1 MANPSAINQPPIL
14 NKQEWLNLTQTAKL
28 LGVHPGTLRVWAN
41 KGVIPVHRTK
51 GGHRRFNRAEIEL
64 WQRTQAQS
72 QTMDLDGLIQSAIR
86 TTRLHISEGR
96 LEKENWYNKLDDE
109 AREQYRLAGRH
120 LYQGLLNYL
129 NTSDV
134 SNFDEAHA
142 LGYEYALRARRYQL
156 NLIEAAQA
164 FYFFR
169 NMLTEAMLAVYESA
183 AVRSPAAWSEMFRKT
198 TVFTDQIMIALIET
212 FQAYERNG
220 KG

>member
-1 MANPSAINQPPIL
+1 MSDPSIKEHSSNSI
-14 NKQEWLNLTQTAKL
+14 KQEWLNLTQTAQL
-28 LGVHPGTLRVWAN
+28 LGVHPGTLRIWAN
-41 KGVIPVHRTK
+41 QGVIPVHRTK

-64 WQRTQAQS
+64 WQQTQAES
-72 QTMDLDGLIQSAIR
+72 QKMNMDSLIQSAIR
-86 TTRLHISEGR
+86 TTRLHVSEGS
-96 LEKENWYNKLDDE
+96 LSKEDWYNKLDDE

-129 NTSDV
+129 NASDA
-134 SNFDEAHA
+134 SNFKEAHA

-156 NLIEAAQA
+156 NIVEAAQA

-169 NMLTEAMLAVYESA
+169 NMLTEAMLTVYENA
-183 AVRSPAAWSEMFRKT
+183 AVHSPSAWSQMFRKT
-198 TVFTDQIMIALIET
+198 SAFTDQIMIALLET

>member
-1 MANPSAINQPPIL
+1 MTDS
-14 NKQEWLNLTQTAKL
+14 EWLNLTQTARL
-28 LGVHPGTLRVWAN
+28 LGVHPGTLRIWAN
-41 KGVIPVHRTK
+41 QGVIPVHRTK

-64 WQRTQAQS
+64 WQQTQAES
-72 QTMDLDGLIQSAIR
+72 RTMNMDSLIQSAIR
-86 TTRLHISEGR
+86 TTRLHVSEGR
-96 LEKENWYNKLDDE
+96 LEKEDWYNKLDDD

-129 NTSDV
+129 NTSDA
-134 SNFDEAHA
+134 SNFTEAHA

-156 NLIEAAQA
+156 NVVQAAQA

-169 NMLTEAMLAVYESA
+169 NMLTEAMLTVYENA
-183 AVRSPAAWSEMFRKT
+183 AIRSPAAWSEMFRKT
-198 TVFTDQIMIALIET
+198 SAFTDQIMIALLET

>member
-1 MANPSAINQPPIL
+1 MTTSSAINQPPNL
-14 NKQEWLNLTQTAKL
+14 TKPEWLTLTQTAKL

-41 KGVIPVHRTK
+41 KGEIPVHRTK

-64 WQRTQAQS
+64 WQQTQEQS
-72 QTMDLDGLIQSAIR
+72 RMLDLDSLIQSAIR
-86 TTRLHISEGR
+86 TTRLHVSEGR
-96 LEKENWYNKLDDE
+96 LEKEGWYNKLDDE

-134 SNFDEAHA
+134 SDFGEAHG

-169 NMLTEAMLAVYESA
+169 NMLTEAMLAVYENA

-198 TVFTDQIMIALIET
+198 TVFTDQIMIALLET
-212 FQAYERNG
+212 FQAYECNG

>member
-1 MANPSAINQPPIL
+1 MSNPATIDRSSNSM
-14 NKQEWLNLTQTAKL
+14 KQEWLNLSQTAQL

-41 KGVIPVHRTK
+41 QGVIPVHRTK

-64 WQRTQAQS
+64 WQQTQVES
-72 QTMDLDGLIQSAIR
+72 QKMNMDSLIQSAIH
-86 TTRLHISEGR
+86 TTRLHVSEGS
-96 LEKENWYNKLDDE
+96 LEKEEWYNKLNEE

-129 NTSDV
+129 NASDS
-134 SNFDEAHA
+134 SNFKEAHA

-156 NLIEAAQA
+156 NIVEAAQA

-169 NMLTEAMLAVYESA
+169 NMLTEAMLTVYENA
-183 AVRSPAAWSEMFRKT
+183 AVRSASAWSEMFRKT
-198 TVFTDQIMIALIET
+198 SAFTDQIMIALLET
-212 FQAYERNG
+212 FQAYNHNG